1 MHSPPSGPETP
12 KESLVV
18 RPQKPMGVNH
28 NLNPTPQDPLREKE
42 INNDAQHGPPVEGDW
57 WARAAATSPELR
69 SAVLT
74 L

>member
-42 INNDAQHGPPVEGDW
+42 INMMPSTVRLS
-57 WARAAATSPELR
+57 RATGGQELLRPHR
-69 SAVLT
+69 S
-74 L
+74 